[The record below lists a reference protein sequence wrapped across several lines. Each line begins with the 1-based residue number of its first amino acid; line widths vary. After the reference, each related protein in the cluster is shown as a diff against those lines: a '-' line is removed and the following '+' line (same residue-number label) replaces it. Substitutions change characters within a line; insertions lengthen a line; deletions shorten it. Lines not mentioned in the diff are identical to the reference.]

1 MANSGHTMGYTRK
14 VLMAGI
20 QGFERKLANSK
31 LAKSNPAYRPLHMG
45 TNYNSLGR
53 WKKKVMSRE
62 SWYEDKE
69 MNDDEKITVRGSN
82 SKKKIFQKAGGR
94 GVITSTVMFIPS
106 TRGGKLT
113 AMMKEN
119 EEKMASMTKFKVKYQ
134 EAGGMKLA
142 MLFNTNLEKGE
153 HCQRQECQSC
163 NSRSEDRPNCKTQSI
178 LYESKC
184 RECNPV
190 PSHEEIVN
198 KAPRRGIFVGEMSR
212 SLFERSLEP

>member
-1 MANSGHTMGYTRK
+1 M
-14 VLMAGI
+14 V
-20 QGFERKLANSK
+20 
-31 LAKSNPAYRPLHMG
+31 
-45 TNYNSLGR
+45 
-53 WKKKVMSRE
+53 
-62 SWYEDKE
+62 
-69 MNDDEKITVRGSN
+69 
-82 SKKKIFQKAGGR
+82 
-94 GVITSTVMFIPS
+94 TSTVMFIPS

-119 EEKMASMTKFKVKYQ
+119 VEKMASMTKFKVKYQ

-142 MLFNTNLEKGE
+142 MLFNTNLAKGE

-190 PSHEEIVN
+190 PSHEEREN
-198 KAPRRGIFVGEMSR
+198 KAPRIGIYVGETSR
-212 SLFERSLEP
+212 SLFERSLEHHRDAEAFSRVAIWSNIGYKNRKRPGHPVTSSR